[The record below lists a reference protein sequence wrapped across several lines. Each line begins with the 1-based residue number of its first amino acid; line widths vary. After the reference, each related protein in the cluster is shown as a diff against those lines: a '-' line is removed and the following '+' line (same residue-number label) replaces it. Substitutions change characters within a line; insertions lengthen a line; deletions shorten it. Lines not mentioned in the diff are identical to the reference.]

1 MPFRSLELTVSQN
14 VVYAEWQDP
23 HGPDGSANALN
34 YSFAPM
40 DEVAVQHQ
48 LQPGG
53 FGVFNAP
60 RDMNPPGTIQI
71 DHDYEALPT
80 HPQGRFA
87 HWRHRIFL
95 RPDRIR
101 ISIQQIGGVAENVV
115 REAFVVAATPQ
126 QQPRHAEILPNITTQ
141 AANTQAA
148 NIINH

>member
-1 MPFRSLELTVSQN
+1 
-14 VVYAEWQDP
+14 
-23 HGPDGSANALN
+23 
-34 YSFAPM
+34 
-40 DEVAVQHQ
+40 
-48 LQPGG
+48 
-53 FGVFNAP
+53 
-60 RDMNPPGTIQI
+60 MNPPGTIQI

-101 ISIQQIGGVAENVV
+101 ISIQQIGGVAESVV